1 MITKRLPKRFFI
13 MTLLGLLLSGS
24 LAFAAGYSTPEVD
37 DLVPLPL
44 DVTYQLDAFQGL
56 FAIGPVNVKV
66 IRSDRHAIRLIGA
79 SEQIAETI
87 IEVNEFQLNITVPE
101 GEVVDAVVYLQNLHV
116 VDWQAYGNLIVD
128 KWNSALLDV
137 TAGGEGVV
145 EFNGSFGLRHLDIGG
160 KTSFAM
166 RGVSSR
172 DMSIRVRNEGV
183 VLLRGMATV
192 SSIELFDKGHLDMY
206 WLDSDELT
214 IDAHNQSTT
223 TIAGVADKMV
233 AVLQGNA
240 QLNARYLRTKEA
252 FVKTYDRALAE
263 IQTISNQNAIAYNES
278 NIYFFLTPDFH
289 ANFMARDGSVLN
301 FDGIGQAIRGN
312 QHTVISQVK

>member
-1 MITKRLPKRFFI
+1 
-13 MTLLGLLLSGS
+13 MTVLGLLLTGP
-24 LAFAAGYSTPEVD
+24 LAFAAGYSTPETQD
-37 DLVPLPL
+37 TMPSTL
-44 DVTYQLDAFQGL
+44 DVTYQLDAFNGL
-56 FAIGPVNVKV
+56 SAAGPVSVKLV
-66 IRSDRHAIRLIGA
+66 HSDKHAIRLTGA
-79 SEQIAETI
+79 SEQITQTI
-87 IEVNEFQLNITVPE
+87 LDVNEFQLNITVPP
-101 GEVVDAVVYLQNLHV
+101 GEVIEAVVYLQNLHT
-116 VDWQAYGNLIVD
+116 VDWQAYGNLMVD
-128 KWNSALLDV
+128 KWDSALLDV

-172 DMSIRVRNEGV
+172 DMTIRVRNEGV

-206 WLDSDELT
+206 WLDSDDLT
-214 IDAHNQSTT
+214 VDAHNQSTA
-223 TIAGVADKMV
+223 TIAGIADKMV

-240 QLNARYLRTKEA
+240 QLNARYLRTREA

-263 IQTISNQNAIAYNES
+263 IQTFSNQNAIAYNES

-301 FDGIGQAIRGN
+301 FDGIEQAIRGN
-312 QHTVISQVK
+312 RHTVISKVK